1 MPQETDPAIRAGGCG
16 EVWASRTIHG
26 RWPVWWVDLQAGER
40 LAGVACLGLA
50 PVVFLRSFVV
60 LILGGIA
67 SLLAPLPAQAAE
79 TLLLQLGGLELPIDL
94 VALEVWT
101 RQPNQSIRSSGEA
114 EDGSGELALWLNLLQ
129 PQSRR
134 DLIRLLHAPLL
145 QNRSFGQQL
154 LNSWT
159 GEQMLKEA
167 GGLLTVTVPA
177 NKRRGPSTA
186 PLLMA
191 SLRQLLQRQNQ
202 VSTLEL
208 LRALPVASVTLRI
221 DGVLELASQWRSQL
235 QRQSGALAQLR
246 QLGLPRRSSSP
257 LSFSGSLSRQP
268 KRLLLTVPHRA
279 TPLPIEFW
287 PAQQSRRGPWL
298 LLMPGLGGSPDQLSW
313 LASALADRGW
323 PAMVLEHPGS
333 DQQALQASL
342 LGDAPPPGAEALP
355 QRLADLQAVLEA
367 RREGQLPSFGP
378 SPAGEQ
384 GVVLLGHS
392 LGGLTA
398 LMAAGL
404 VPERGLGRRCELAM
418 VSLPLA
424 NLSRLMQ
431 CQIPGIIG
439 DGAAGEAPGPAQ
451 LSQPIPLQG
460 VVAFNGFGSLLW
472 PQRGLED
479 LNVPVLLVG
488 GSLDLVT
495 PPVQE
500 QLAVFSR
507 ASHPRSRLVLVEG
520 ASHFSPVRIESRDG
534 ALFQLGE
541 ELVGIE
547 PLKVQ
552 ALLLNLTVEFLLGM
566 EQPLLLSPQRRE
578 QEGVSAYVLDGG
590 QARRWRLRI
599 QGP

>member
-1 MPQETDPAIRAGGCG
+1 M
-16 EVWASRTIHG
+16 
-26 RWPVWWVDLQAGER
+26 
-40 LAGVACLGLA
+40 
-50 PVVFLRSFVV
+50 FLRPFAALLLGALS
-60 LILGGIA
+60 LGALALGGIA
-67 SLLAPLPAQAAE
+67 SLLAPLPSQAADE
-79 TLLLQLGGLELPIDL
+79 LRLQLDGLELPIDL
-94 VALEVWT
+94 VELEAFT
-101 RQPNQSIRSSGEA
+101 RQPKQSTRPGGGAS
-114 EDGSGELALWLNLLQ
+114 DLAGDLGVWLNLLQ

-134 DLIRLLHAPLL
+134 DLIRLLQAPLL
-145 QNRSFGQQL
+145 LNRSFGQQL
-154 LNSWT
+154 LHSWT

-177 NKRRGPSTA
+177 GNGQGPSTA

-191 SLRQLLQRQNQ
+191 SLRQLLQSQGR
-202 VSTLEL
+202 VTTLEL
-208 LRALPVASVTLRI
+208 LRSLPVASVTLRI
-221 DGVLELASQWRSQL
+221 DGALELASQWRSQL
-235 QRQSGALAQLR
+235 QRQNAALAQLR
-246 QLGLPRRSSSP
+246 QLGLPRRSSRP
-257 LSFSGSLSRQP
+257 LAFTGSLSRLP

-279 TPLPIEFW
+279 TPLPIELW
-287 PAQQSRRGPWL
+287 PAQQPRRGPWL

-323 PAMVLEHPGS
+323 PAVVLEHPGS

-367 RREGQLPSFGP
+367 QREGRLPSFGP

-404 VPERGLGRRCELAM
+404 VPERGLARRCELAM

-424 NLSRLMQ
+424 NLSRLVQ
-431 CQIPGIIG
+431 CQLPGIIG
-439 DGAAGEAPGPAQ
+439 DGAASAAPGLAQ
-451 LSQPIPLQG
+451 VSQPTPLLG

-472 PQRGLED
+472 PYRGLQH

-500 QLAVFSR
+500 QLVVFAR
-507 ASHPRSRLVLVEG
+507 ARHPRSRLVLVEG
-520 ASHFSPVRIESRDG
+520 ASHFSPVRIESRG
-534 ALFQLGE
+534 EALFQLGE
-541 ELVGIE
+541 ELVGIA

-552 ALLLNLTVEFLLGM
+552 ALLLNLTTEFLQGM
-566 EQPLLLSPQRRE
+566 EQPSLLSPQLRE
-578 QEGVSAYVLDGG
+578 QEGVQAYVLDGG
-590 QARRWRLRI
+590 QARRWRQRI
-599 QGP
+599 PQP